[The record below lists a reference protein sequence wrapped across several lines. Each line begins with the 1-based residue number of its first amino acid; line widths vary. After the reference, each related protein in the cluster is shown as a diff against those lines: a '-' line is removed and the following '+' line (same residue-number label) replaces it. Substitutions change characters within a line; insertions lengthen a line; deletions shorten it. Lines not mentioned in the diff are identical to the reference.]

1 MLERQRRNKRRRR
14 NGVCTVFEVF
24 VGDDDRFLAMLRI
37 IESHNIENSE
47 M

>member
-1 MLERQRRNKRRRR
+1 MLERQRRNKRRR

-47 M
+47 V